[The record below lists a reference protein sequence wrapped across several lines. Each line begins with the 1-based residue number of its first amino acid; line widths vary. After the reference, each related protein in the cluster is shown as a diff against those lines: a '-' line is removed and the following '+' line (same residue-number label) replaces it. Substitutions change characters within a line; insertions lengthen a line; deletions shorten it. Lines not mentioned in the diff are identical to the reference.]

1 MSIDTSE
8 KNFEASIEA
17 TLLHDLFSSAQQSV
31 LATAETAT
39 GAYFSGGYQ
48 RREPNDYDKALC
60 LIPKDVLDFIYA
72 TQPKEWQK
80 MQAQHGREAK
90 AMVLNR
96 LASEITKHGTLHILR
111 KGIKANGC
119 KFRLAHFKPSSG
131 LNEASQKLY
140 QANLFSVVRQLK
152 YSEQNERSLD
162 TALFLN
168 GLPLFTAELKN
179 PFKGQNVLDAVRQY
193 RQDRDPKEP
202 LFAFGRCLAHFAVDP
217 ALVYVATALSGSK
230 TVFLPFN
237 QGYNLGAGNPPSW
250 KGFSTAYLWEQVW
263 SKDSI
268 LNLLQH
274 FIHIVELEDDK
285 GNKTGERRLLFP
297 RYHQLDCVRRL
308 VADGLAR
315 GVGHC
320 YLVQHS
326 AGSGKSNTIAWL
338 AHQLSILHDLKDE
351 RVFDSIIVVTDRRVL
366 DRQLQRTVRQFE
378 QTLGV
383 VENID
388 TTSRQ
393 LKQALEDGKT
403 IIVTTLQKFPV
414 IADQMGGLKGK
425 RFAVIID
432 EAHSSQSGEST
443 KSLKSVLAA
452 TSLEEAE
459 KQDGGKEEDPEDRI
473 VAEMKR
479 RGRLPNVS
487 YFAFTATPKNKTL
500 ELFGRKRPDGKFE
513 PFSLYSMRQAIEEKF
528 ILDVLENY
536 TTYQSYWALL
546 KKIKDD
552 PHYDRDKA
560 GFLLKAFVG
569 VSKHTIKKKVAIMVE
584 HFHSNVMLR
593 IGGRAK
599 AMIVTRSRL
608 HAVRFKLAVDA
619 YLKEKR
625 YPFKSLV
632 AFSGK
637 VRDGGTDFT
646 ESGMNTASTGV
657 SIPETATGE
666 TFKQNEYRLLIVANK
681 FQTGF
686 DQPLLHTMYVDKK
699 LGGVNAVQT
708 LSRLNRIHPD
718 KEDTMVLDFANET
731 DEIQKAFQ
739 PYYERTL
746 LKEATDPN
754 LLYDL
759 QTRLEDF
766 HLFTDAEVNKFST
779 IYFDPKGTQDKL
791 QAALAP
797 VVDRY
802 KDSPLDTQSEFRG
815 CLIDYVRLYAFLSQ
829 IITFT
834 DSDLEKLHVF
844 AKLLWRVL
852 PVNRS
857 PLPVEVQQNIDLDAF
872 RLRKTGTTKI
882 KLDKGTKELNPMLP
896 KDTRLDPEDME
907 PLSQIITEL
916 NERFG
921 TDFTEEDKV
930 FIRQLEQR
938 IANDPALEASVLV
951 NPPED
956 ARLTFNQVV
965 NDRLQEM
972 IDSNF
977 KFYKQVT
984 DNSDFAEDFM
994 GWLFERYCRARA
1006 KTPPEQ
1012 AS

>member
-1 MSIDTSE
+1 MSVDTSE
-8 KNFEASIEA
+8 KDFEASIEA
-17 TLLHDLFSSAQQSV
+17 ALLRDPSASSSGAVSE
-31 LATAETAT
+31 LADAAT
-39 GAYFSGGYQ
+39 YFSGGYH
-48 RREPNDYDKALC
+48 RREPTDYDKALC
-60 LIPKDVLDFIYA
+60 LIPKDVLDFVYA

-80 MQAQHGREAK
+80 MQSQHGADAK
-90 AMVLNR
+90 PLLLNR
-96 LASEITKHGTLHILR
+96 LASEIQRHGTLHVLR

-119 KFRLAHFKPSSG
+119 KFRLVYFKPSSG
-131 LNEASQKLY
+131 LNESAQKLY
-140 QANLFSVVRQLK
+140 LGNQFSVVRQLK
-152 YSEQNERSLD
+152 YSQKNENSLD
-162 TALFLN
+162 TAIFLN
-168 GLPLFTAELKN
+168 GMPLFTAELKN
-179 PFKGQNVLDAVRQY
+179 PFKGQNVRDAVKQY

-202 LFAFGRCLAHFAVDP
+202 LFQFGRCLGHFAVDP
-217 ALVYVATALSGSK
+217 SLVYVTTELRGGK
-230 TVFLPFN
+230 TSFLPFN

-250 KGFSTAYLWEQVW
+250 KGFATAYLWEQVW
-263 SKDSI
+263 ARDSV

-274 FIHIVELEDDK
+274 FIHIIEIEDDK

-297 RYHQLDCVRRL
+297 RFHQLDCVRRI
-308 VADGLAR
+308 VASALQTGA
-315 GVGHC
+315 GHC

-338 AHQLSILHDLKDE
+338 AHQLSVLHDSKDE
-351 RVFDSIIVVTDRRVL
+351 RVFDSIIVITDRRVL

-414 IADQMGGLKGK
+414 IATQMGELKGK

-443 KSLKSVLAA
+443 KSLKAVLA
-452 TSLEEAE
+452 TKSLEEAE
-459 KQDGGKEEDPEDRI
+459 KQDSKEGEDLEDRI

-479 RGRLPNVS
+479 RGRQPNVS

-500 ELFGRKRPDGKFE
+500 ELFGRKRTDSKFE

-536 TTYQSYWALL
+536 TTYQSFWALL
-546 KKIKDD
+546 KKVKND
-552 PHYDRDKA
+552 PAYDREKA
-560 GFLLKAFVG
+560 SSLLTSFVG
-569 VSKHTIKKKVAIMVE
+569 LNKHTIAKKVAIMVE
-584 HFHSNVMLR
+584 HFHNNVVQR
-593 IGGRAK
+593 IGGKAK

-608 HAVRFKLAVDA
+608 HAVRYKLAVDA
-619 YLKEKR
+619 YLKEKG

-632 AFSGK
+632 AFSGTVK
-637 VRDGGTDFT
+637 DGGKDYT
-646 ESGMNTASTGV
+646 ESGMNTLSVGKSV
-657 SIPETATGE
+657 PETATAE
-666 TFKQNEYRLLIVANK
+666 TFKQSEFRLLIVANK

-708 LSRLNRIHPD
+708 LSRLNRICPPD
-718 KEDTMVLDFANET
+718 KEDTMVLDFANEAE
-731 DEIQKAFQ
+731 EIQKAFQ

-759 QTRLEDF
+759 QTKLDAF
-766 HLFTDAEVNKFST
+766 HLFGDSDVERFAAV
-779 IYFDPKGTQDKL
+779 YFDPKGTQDKL
-791 QAALAP
+791 QAVLAP

-802 KDSPLDTQSEFRG
+802 KDATLEIQSEFRG
-815 CLIDYVRLYAFLSQ
+815 CLVDYVRLYAFLSQ
-829 IITFT
+829 VITFA
-834 DSDLEKLHVF
+834 DADLEKLYVF
-844 AKLLWRVL
+844 AKLLWRML
-852 PVNRS
+852 PVNRD

-882 KLDKGTKELNPMLP
+882 KLEKGTQELEPMTP
-896 KDTRLDPEDME
+896 KDDTILMPDDIE
-907 PLSQIITEL
+907 PLSQIIHDL

-921 TDFTEEDKV
+921 TDFSEEDKV

-938 IANDPALEASVLV
+938 LAADPALEASIKV

-956 ARLTFNQVV
+956 ARLTFDQIA
-965 NDRLQEM
+965 NDKLQDM
-972 IDSNF
+972 VDSNF
-977 KFYKQVT
+977 KFYKQIT
-984 DNSDFAEDFM
+984 DNADFADDFLSWM
-994 GWLFERYCRARA
+994 FQRYLKSRKA
-1006 KTPPEQ
+1006 
-1012 AS
+1012 